1 MDTDLREALSQ
12 GFGPEPPHR
21 AVADRLEAGHRAVRR
36 RRIAAAV
43 VTVAVAGVVGVG
55 AVAVLGEGGD
65 APSHVATDPAS
76 SWDPDVLARYT
87 TDGEVEVRPGVT
99 VLQRID
105 APLPAPGGAEHRSVA
120 LAVEADGTEHWLL
133 LEWDGPGFSAT
144 SAFHPDG
151 AFATLQDWVDDQVA
165 LQTDPADHG
174 NAEYV
179 SFADDGSL
187 VTTHGVQV
195 LDQRHPV
202 DLENFV
208 EKATDRTAAALLQGP
223 DGKKWYVLVR
233 EVYDEI
239 DTQVVPFKV
248 GGPDLGAFLRF
259 ATRAFASGEGLR

>member
-1 MDTDLREALSQ
+1 MDMDLREALGQ

-21 AVADRLEAGHRAVRR
+21 PVHDRLEGGHRAVRR
-36 RRIAAAV
+36 RRIATAI

-55 AVAVLGEGGD
+55 AVAVLGEGAD
-65 APSHVATDPAS
+65 APSQVATDPAS
-76 SWDPDVLARYT
+76 GWDPGVLARYT
-87 TDGEVEVRPGVT
+87 ADGEVEVRPGVT

-120 LAVEADGTEHWLL
+120 LAVEADGAEHWLL

-151 AFATLQDWVDDQVA
+151 AFATLQDWVGNQVA
-165 LQTDPADHG
+165 LQTDPADRG
-174 NAEYV
+174 NAEYI

-187 VTTHGVQV
+187 VTTHGVRV

-208 EKATDRTAAALLQGP
+208 ARGTDRTASALLQGP

-239 DTQVVPFKV
+239 DTQVVPFRV
-248 GGPDLGAFLRF
+248 GGPDLEAFLRF
-259 ATRAFASGEGLR
+259 AAQAFASGEGLR